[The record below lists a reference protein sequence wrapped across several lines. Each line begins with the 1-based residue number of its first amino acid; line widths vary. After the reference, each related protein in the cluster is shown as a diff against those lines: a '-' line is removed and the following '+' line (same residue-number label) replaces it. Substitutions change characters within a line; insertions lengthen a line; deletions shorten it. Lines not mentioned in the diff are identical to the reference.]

1 VACPTLISKVSD
13 RGQSIGVLAP
23 GAWKPLCTNQWS
35 FLQVL
40 AIGEGEIMKKIGLLK
55 KTTLVL
61 LLGFVFVCFI
71 AFPSSAQNR
80 GKVIIFHAGSLSIPF
95 KQIAEAFNKKYP
107 NVQVL
112 REAAGSRICARKIT
126 DLKRRC
132 DIMASADYSVI
143 DTLLIP
149 NYASWDIHFATNEMA
164 IMYRP
169 NSKYANEINSKNWYD
184 ILLKK
189 GVEYGHSDPNADP
202 AGYRSQLVWQLAEKY
217 YKVPG
222 LYKKLIAGCP
232 LQNIRPK
239 ETDLIPLVEAGQL
252 DYLFIYKSVC
262 EQHHMPF
269 VALPAQIN
277 LGSPAYADFYKQA
290 MIRISGK
297 KPGTFIEKK
306 GAPMVYGITIP
317 GNAPN
322 KEWAIKFLAF
332 VLGPQGRNIME
343 KNGQHAIYPVKL
355 SGDSDQLPPAIKQLV
370 K

>member
-1 VACPTLISKVSD
+1 
-13 RGQSIGVLAP
+13 
-23 GAWKPLCTNQWS
+23 
-35 FLQVL
+35 
-40 AIGEGEIMKKIGLLK
+40 MKKIGFLK
-55 KTTLVL
+55 KIMLVL
-61 LLGFVFVCFI
+61 LASIVCTSFI
-71 AFPSSAQNR
+71 AFPSSAQNQ

-95 KQIAEAFNKKYP
+95 KQMAEAFNKEYP

-126 DLKRRC
+126 DLKKRC

-149 NYASWDIHFATNEMA
+149 KYASWDIHFATNEMA

-169 NSKYANEINSKNWYD
+169 DSKYASDINGKNWYD

-217 YKVPG
+217 YNVPG
-222 LYKKLIAGCP
+222 LYAKLIAGCP
-232 LQNIRPK
+232 LQNVRPK
-239 ETDLIPLVEAGQL
+239 ETDLIPLLEAGQI

-269 VALPAQIN
+269 VTLPAQIN
-277 LGSPAYADFYKQA
+277 LGSPAYSNFYKQA
-290 MIRISGK
+290 IIKISGNS
-297 KPGTFIEKK
+297 PGTFVEKK

-317 GNAPN
+317 VNAPN
-322 KEWAIKFLAF
+322 SEWAVKFLAF
-332 VLGPQGRNIME
+332 VLGPQGRDIME
-343 KNGQHAIYPVKL
+343 KNGQHAIYPAKL
-355 SGDSDQLPPAIKQLV
+355 SGDAGRLPPAIKQLV

>member
-1 VACPTLISKVSD
+1 MV
-13 RGQSIGVLAP
+13 
-23 GAWKPLCTNQWS
+23 
-35 FLQVL
+35 FLTC
-40 AIGEGEIMKKIGLLK
+40 ICKDEGEIMKKFGFFK
-55 KTTLVL
+55 KTMLVL
-61 LLGFVFVCFI
+61 LTAVASVCFF
-71 AFPSSAQNR
+71 AFPSTAQNK

-95 KQIAEAFNKKYP
+95 KQMAEAFNKEYP
-107 NVQVL
+107 DVQVL

-149 NYASWDIHFATNEMA
+149 KYAAWDIHFATNEMA

-169 NSKYANEINSKNWYD
+169 NSKYAKEINGKNWYD

-232 LQNIRPK
+232 LQNVRPK
-239 ETDLIPLVEAGQL
+239 ETDLIPLLEAGQI

-269 VALPAQIN
+269 VTLPDQIN
-277 LGSPAYADFYKQA
+277 LGSPAYANFYKQA
-290 MIRISGK
+290 MIKISGK
-297 KPGTFIEKK
+297 KPGSFIEKK

-317 GNAPN
+317 SNAPN
-322 KEWAIKFLAF
+322 GEWAIKFLAF
-332 VLGPQGRNIME
+332 VLGPQGRDIME
-343 KNGQHAIYPVKL
+343 KNGQHAIYPIKV
-355 SGDSDQLPPAIKQLV
+355 SGDADRLPSAIKQLV